1 MAGVFPPGQKL
12 FFPPGIISLMT
23 QDLIHELEKKL
34 QQPLPGRPAQLE
46 MAHITRQLYR
56 DAPSDARQAAVLAV
70 LFQKDERWHTIL
82 IERNANDRDHH
93 AGQISFPG
101 GKFEPEDSLLSNT
114 ALRETEEEIG
124 LPGDKVRLLGRL
136 TDLYIPVSNF
146 QVHPFVGFIN
156 FSPSYRLQ
164 EEEVQSVFEVPLE
177 HFTLPQVRKR
187 TDIQIARQLLLKNVP
202 YFDIEGKV
210 LWGAT
215 AMIISELNTL
225 ISNYFAH
232 ERTE

>member
-1 MAGVFPPGQKL
+1 MIPHF
-12 FFPPGIISLMT
+12 IH
-23 QDLIHELEKKL
+23 DLEGKL

-56 DAPSDARQAAVLAV
+56 DAPAGARQAAVLAV
-70 LFQKDERWHTIL
+70 LFRKDGRWHTIL
-82 IERNANDRDHH
+82 IERNANDKDHH

-124 LPGDKVRLLGRL
+124 LPGDKVRLLGKL

-146 QVHPFVGFIN
+146 QVHPFIGFIN
-156 FSPSYRLQ
+156 FTPSYHLQ
-164 EEEVQSVFEVPLE
+164 LDEVQDVLEVPLE

-187 TDIQIARQLLLKNVP
+187 TDIRIAPQLLLKNVP

-215 AMIISELNTL
+215 AMIISELCYL
-225 ISNYFAH
+225 LANYFPAD
-232 ERTE
+232 RTE